1 MKLVDKMILFSRF
14 LRENKKR
21 KLDIDEL
28 LHENKSYFTEQSKFW
43 KDKSSYENIDE
54 NLDNL
59 INLSQ
64 QYNNTIDQIDTT
76 TSNLLR
82 DSELQVLRRDYDR
95 YNKSENTLELKLLQR
110 NSDQDW
116 IKTIKNQIGQY
127 SSWQYPGIELNPVD
141 GTLTRSML
149 SCDPLYV
156 YSGTII
162 DKDKIKNNFNDF
174 FAEKRLLFYS
184 NLDKL
189 PQGQLGTAVSIH
201 QYEFLPIDP
210 IKDEMKQ
217 IYNILRPGGY
227 FIFTFSDCEIEAQ
240 LDLLAG
246 PGGYY
251 SYNTKPLM
259 ISLVEMLGFEIVKTD
274 VWREVQ
280 SYMVVKKPGDLQTQK
295 KSAPLVQIIDK
306 ITSEKLKK

>member
-76 TSNLLR
+76 TSDLLR

-95 YNKSENTLELKLLQR
+95 YNNLENTLDLKLLQR
-110 NSDQDW
+110 NSDRHW
-116 IKTIKNQIGQY
+116 IKIIKNQIGQY

-162 DKDKIKNNFNDF
+162 DKDKIKNNFNNF

-189 PQGQLGTAVSIH
+189 PQNQFGTAVSVH
-201 QYEFLPIDP
+201 NYEFLPIDP

-217 IYNILRPGGY
+217 VYNILRPGGY
-227 FIFTFSDCEIEAQ
+227 FIFTFSDCEHEAQ

-251 SYNTKPLM
+251 SYNTKTLM
-259 ISLVEMLGFEIVKTD
+259 TSLVEMLGFEIIKTD

-295 KSAPLVQIIDK
+295 KSAPRLQIIDK
-306 ITSEKLKK
+306 LAAKKLKK